1 LTDPIL
7 KEQFVE
13 IKNTILEEEQMYQR
27 ALSGG
32 KKLIEKELS
41 RAKDQVTVGDEL
53 MGVTLITAELAFKS
67 MASYGLGP
75 TQLKS
80 LGYTFDDKEL
90 ADLIKKHQENSR
102 AGAQQKFAGGLAD
115 HSELTVKGHT
125 ATHLMHQ
132 ALRDVLGDSVHQ
144 TGSNITSERVR
155 FDFVYDKKVSSE
167 ELQKV
172 KEIVDEKIKDDLP
185 VHFEI
190 MPLKNA
196 RELGAIGLFDD
207 KYAKDVK
214 IYFIGGSNPYS
225 EKEKAYSIEFCGG
238 PHVEH
243 TGLIKSFD
251 ILKEEGVARGV
262 RRLYVKVS

>member
-1 LTDPIL
+1 
-7 KEQFVE
+7 
-13 IKNTILEEEQMYQR
+13 
-27 ALSGG
+27 
-32 KKLIEKELS
+32 
-41 RAKDQVTVGDEL
+41 
-53 MGVTLITAELAFKS
+53 
-67 MASYGLGP
+67 
-75 TQLKS
+75 
-80 LGYTFDDKEL
+80 
-90 ADLIKKHQENSR
+90 
-102 AGAQQKFAGGLAD
+102 
-115 HSELTVKGHT
+115 
-125 ATHLMHQ
+125 
-132 ALRDVLGDSVHQ
+132 
-144 TGSNITSERVR
+144 
-155 FDFVYDKKVSSE
+155 
-167 ELQKV
+167 
-172 KEIVDEKIKDDLP
+172 
-185 VHFEI
+185 